1 MIRLFKSG
9 LLAVGALLIFLGSQ
23 PAAAGICLWGEC
35 SEMTNEFRSLELRP
49 QSIALLPARTSLT
62 QDGVFGNEDK
72 VGETAGLEDTLG
84 KYLEKEILER
94 GYTVRRL
101 TFDEIG
107 ADPQLAELLNAANQ
121 RYDEEYASIVAFKVH
136 DVKNRRYTTGE
147 EGRRLAHYLGVDA
160 VAFPRMQ
167 IVGSSSGSK
176 FLQVVGATDDK
187 QGGINMEFAVVHA
200 RSGDV
205 EGFFGAVS
213 KSSTGTFGGISLKK
227 ILKKTDKY
235 MKDIANTATKKMP
248 KVDKALKL
256 EKLDEDARELVLYDP
271 VDEEEVLDDLDDLLD
286 EE

>member
-1 MIRLFKSG
+1 
-9 LLAVGALLIFLGSQ
+9 
-23 PAAAGICLWGEC
+23 
-35 SEMTNEFRSLELRP
+35 
-49 QSIALLPARTSLT
+49 
-62 QDGVFGNEDK
+62 
-72 VGETAGLEDTLG
+72 
-84 KYLEKEILER
+84 
-94 GYTVRRL
+94 
-101 TFDEIG
+101 
-107 ADPQLAELLNAANQ
+107 
-121 RYDEEYASIVAFKVH
+121 
-136 DVKNRRYTTGE
+136 
-147 EGRRLAHYLGVDA
+147 
-160 VAFPRMQ
+160 
-167 IVGSSSGSK
+167 
-176 FLQVVGATDDK
+176 
-187 QGGINMEFAVVHA
+187 MEFAVVHA

>member
-1 MIRLFKSG
+1 MTGVLRGG
-9 LLAVGALLIFLGSQ
+9 LLAAVALLMFLGSSS
-23 PAAAGICLWGEC
+23 ADAGVCMWGEC
-35 SEMTNEFRSLELRP
+35 SDMTNEFRTLELRP

-62 QDGVFGNEDK
+62 EDGVFGNEDK

-84 KYLEKEILER
+84 NYLEKEMLER

-107 ADPQLAELLNAANQ
+107 ADPQLAELLNAANE
-121 RYDEEYASIVAFKVH
+121 RYDEEYASIVAFKVK
-136 DVKNRRYTTGE
+136 DVRNRRYSTGE
-147 EGRRLAHYLGVDA
+147 EGRRLANYLGVDA

-176 FLQVVGATDDK
+176 FLQVVGASDDK

-200 RSGDV
+200 RTGDV

-227 ILKKTDKY
+227 ILKKQDKY
-235 MKDIANTATKKMP
+235 MKDIAKTATKKMP
-248 KVDKALKL
+248 KVDKALKP
-256 EKLDEDARELVLYDP
+256 EKLDEDARQVVYYDEIK
-271 VDEEEVLDDLDDLLD
+271 EEDVLDDLDELLD
-286 EE
+286 GE